1 MASHTMQR
9 EAFDQVCKNTYRG
22 RALVFVQ
29 CCRCSVVYKTRI
41 AEVNGFSEWAY
52 KREEPHQ
59 VKIGEFTTQVKY
71 TSFEHHA
78 CCPNC
83 TMESPV
89 IYKGGFAQGLLEAL
103 YPKKVVVNKA
113 APLNLTAQL
122 CDVPDDDFNLEE
134 FIF

>member
-1 MASHTMQR
+1 MASLNMQR
-9 EAFDQVCKNTYRG
+9 EAFDQVRKSTYRG

-29 CCRCSVVYKTRI
+29 CCRCNVVYKARI

-59 VKIGEFTTQVKY
+59 VKVGEFTTQVKY

-83 TMESPV
+83 TMDSPV
-89 IYKGGFAQGLLEAL
+89 TYKGGFVPGLLEAL
-103 YPKKVVVNKA
+103 YPKKVVVKQA
-113 APLNLTAQL
+113 ASLNLTQL
-122 CDVPDDDFNLEE
+122 ADVPDDDFNLEDLN
-134 FIF
+134 F

>member
-1 MASHTMQR
+1 MASLNMQR
-9 EAFDQVCKNTYRG
+9 EAFDQVRKSTYRG

-29 CCRCSVVYKTRI
+29 CCRCNVVYKARI

-59 VKIGEFTTQVKY
+59 VKVGEFTTQVKY

-83 TMESPV
+83 TMDSPV
-89 IYKGGFAQGLLEAL
+89 TYKGGFVPGLLEAL
-103 YPKKVVVNKA
+103 YPKKVVVKQVV
-113 APLNLTAQL
+113 PLNLTAPL
-122 CDVPDDDFNLEE
+122 ADVDDDFNWEDLN
-134 FIF
+134 F